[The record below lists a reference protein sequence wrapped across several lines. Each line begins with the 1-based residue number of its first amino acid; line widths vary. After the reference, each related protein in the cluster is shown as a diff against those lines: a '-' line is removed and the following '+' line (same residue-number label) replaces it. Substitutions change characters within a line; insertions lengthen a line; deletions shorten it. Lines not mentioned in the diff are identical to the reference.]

1 MESTETLIFQDGS
14 MLNPGLN
21 ALWEDEKKRRE
32 LNNLSTDIEPLESQG
47 FQLYK
52 WLGFK
57 KS

>member
-52 WLGFK
+52 
-57 KS
+57 